1 MAVEGFE
8 PYKAEDAEKY
18 NRLRWWQGL
27 TWGDMFDKATDIY
40 PWKEALV
47 DDTTRFTYKELR
59 EKTDRAAIGFM
70 QLGIKSQ
77 DFVLMQLPNWTEFVI
92 SFFALQKIGAITVLL
107 ISRHGLSEVNYLASL
122 TNPTA
127 WIVPDNYKNIDFLSL
142 IKGVTDATKS
152 LRHVITARS
161 ADKSRFV
168 TLESL
173 IESAQLTPSNLQA
186 LDERRP
192 DPMEVSMILPTGG
205 TTGLPKAVPRTHND
219 YITYVEYH
227 AKRWEVTSNDTLL
240 TVAPVSHSQGM
251 HVGLGGSFFNY
262 GKYVL
267 ADSTDPA
274 DICTV
279 IQREKV
285 TAFPTVPAIAQRI
298 VNLENLKQYDLSSLK
313 KIYCGGAPST
323 PELVKAVYE
332 KLNCKFVNAFG
343 SSEGMSSMTRLGDDI
358 DTICTTVGR
367 PDCPYTKAK
376 VIDQYE
382 NELPANKEGE
392 IVYKGPTIFT
402 GYLKSA
408 EENKKNFTKDGF
420 FKTGDLARIDET
432 GIIRITGR
440 IKDTILR
447 GGETISAGGIERLI
461 RTHAAVA
468 DVAVI
473 GMPDK
478 ALGERICAYVQLK
491 PGAKIEF
498 EELKTHLKSV
508 GASVLQMP
516 ERMEIIDSIPL
527 TNLNKADKK
536 ALKED
541 IKKKLGTA

>member
-18 NRLRWWQGL
+18 NRLRWWRGI
-27 TWGDMFDKATDIY
+27 TWGDMFDKATDLY
-40 PWKEALV
+40 PAKIALV
-47 DDTTRFTYKELR
+47 DDTTRLTYKELR
-59 EKTDRAAIGFM
+59 DKTDRAAIGLM
-70 QLGIKSQ
+70 QLGIKPK
-77 DFVLMQLPNWTEFVI
+77 DFVLLQLPNWHEYVI

-107 ISRHGLSEVNYLASL
+107 ISRHALAEVNQLSSL

-127 WIVPDNYKNIDFLSL
+127 WILPDRYKNINYLPL
-142 IKGVTDATKS
+142 IEGVMGANKS
-152 LRHVITARS
+152 IRNVITARA
-161 ADKSRFV
+161 ADKGKFV

-173 IESAQLTPSNLQA
+173 IESSTLTPANLEA
-186 LDERRP
+186 LAERRP

-227 AKRWEVTSNDTLL
+227 SKAWEITSNDTLL
-240 TVAPVSHSQGM
+240 TIAPVSHSQGM

-262 GKYVL
+262 AKYVL
-267 ADSTDPA
+267 GDSTDPE
-274 DICTV
+274 DICK
-279 IQREKV
+279 IIEREKV
-285 TAFPTVPAIAQRI
+285 TAFPTVPALAQRI
-298 VNLENLKQYDLSSLK
+298 VNMENLKQYDLSSLK

-343 SSEGMSSMTRLGDDI
+343 SSEGMSSMTRLDHDLE
-358 DTICTTVGR
+358 TICTTVGR
-367 PDCPYTKAK
+367 PDCPYTRAK

-382 NELPANKEGE
+382 HELPPNKEGE

-408 EENKKNFTKDGF
+408 EENKKNFTADGF
-420 FKTGDLARIDET
+420 FKTGDLAKIDEK

-447 GGETISAGGIERLI
+447 GGETISAGGVEKLVRS
-461 RTHAAVA
+461 HPAVA
-468 DVAVI
+468 EAAVI

-478 ALGERICAYVQLK
+478 ALGERICAYIQLK
-491 PGAKIEF
+491 PGTALSKEDLIV
-498 EELKTHLKSV
+498 HLKSV
-508 GASVLQMP
+508 GASVMQLP
-516 ERMEIIDSIPL
+516 ERVEFIDSIPL
-527 TNLNKADKK
+527 TGVGKADKK

-541 IKKKLGTA
+541 IKKKLGVA